1 MFGLT
6 GARLFEEGRLFEPG
20 RLFEEI
26 RYSPIYLGGG
36 GYIRSRDAFRPITR
50 DQQFKNGEALTVLCS
65 VVKQAE
71 SG

>member
-36 GYIRSRDAFRPITR
+36 VVYSIT
-50 DQQFKNGEALTVLCS
+50 
-65 VVKQAE
+65 
-71 SG
+71 

>member
-6 GARLFEEGRLFEPG
+6 GARLFEEGRLFERG

-26 RYSPIYLGGG
+26 RYSPIYLRG